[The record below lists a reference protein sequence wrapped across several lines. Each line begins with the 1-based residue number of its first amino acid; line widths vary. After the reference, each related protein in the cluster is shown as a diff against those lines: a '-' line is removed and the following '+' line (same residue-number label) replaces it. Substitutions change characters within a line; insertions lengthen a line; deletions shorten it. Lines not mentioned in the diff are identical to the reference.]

1 MDVSDLNQVGSIYPS
16 CPFPDYSSLSL
27 SFVVPV
33 FRVCFLWSWILSLDI
48 NRLVGL
54 TVDLWL
60 DLSSF
65 FLFLFEGWEIY
76 INRFNFLLR
85 KNSGLHN
92 LHRDDEW
99 IKLASIFYFFN
110 YEREREKV
118 KIVLRINKEK
128 IIDILPINC
137 IIDYIHFIVHG

>member
-1 MDVSDLNQVGSIYPS
+1 MSQIWIRWD
-16 CPFPDYSSLSL
+16 PFIPAVHFRISL

-92 LHRDDEW
+92 LHRDCAMMNELNW
-99 IKLASIFYFFN
+99 QAFFYFFN

-128 IIDILPINC
+128 IIDILSINC
-137 IIDYIHFIVHG
+137 IIDYIRFIVYG